1 MAVIDHDT
9 SLSARSDTR
18 GRILDAARD
27 LILEQHHAALTVAE
41 IAAAAGVSARTIY
54 RYFPSKEELIAAV
67 AERPTEGVPGM
78 AVPERWNEV
87 RGALRVVWRFF
98 ADDMNLLR
106 SERLI
111 PGGVKL
117 RRARLITARPAFDKV
132 LADAG
137 IPEGPERAALVEIVI
152 HLTSSTT
159 LLELID
165 RHGLSVD
172 AATDMVL
179 DTLDRIV
186 ESAREPTRYRHVKES
201 DGH

>member
-1 MAVIDHDT
+1 MTVMDRAT
-9 SLSARSDTR
+9 ESLTRIDTR

-27 LILEQHHAALTVAE
+27 LIIEQHPAALTVAK

-54 RYFPSKEELIAAV
+54 RYFLTKEELIGAV
-67 AERPTEGVPGM
+67 AERPTEGVPGLT
-78 AVPERWNEV
+78 VPERWNEV

-98 ADDMNLLR
+98 ADDMNVLR

-111 PGGVKL
+111 PGGVEL
-117 RRARLITARPAFDKV
+117 RRARLVTARPAFDKV

-137 IPEGPERAALVEIVI
+137 VPEGPERAALVEIVI

-165 RHGLSVD
+165 RHGLTVD

-186 ESAREPTRYRHVKES
+186 ESARES
-201 DGH
+201 D

>member
-1 MAVIDHDT
+1 MAVT
-9 SLSARSDTR
+9 NTVTEASTRVDTR

-27 LILEQHHAALTVAE
+27 LILDQHPAALTVAA

-54 RYFPSKEELIAAV
+54 RYFPTKEELIAAV

-78 AVPERWNEV
+78 TVPEHWNEV

-98 ADDMNLLR
+98 AEDMNLLR

-111 PGGVKL
+111 PGGVEL
-117 RRARLITARPAFDKV
+117 RRARLATARPAFDRV

-137 IPEGPERAALVEIVI
+137 VPEGPERAVLVEIVI

-186 ESAREPTRYRHVKES
+186 ESARDSE
-201 DGH
+201 